1 MFLVWCFSYNNN
13 LNIILVLNCW
23 FEKRFEIVWNIF
35 FECTIVRI
43 VDPVTEGIKGRLIDN
58 SSDCKMQPK
67 AQMLAG
73 KCKGDRK
80 QNLSKKPP
88 ITVASCVCCPAVMD
102 P

>member
-1 MFLVWCFSYNNN
+1 
-13 LNIILVLNCW
+13 
-23 FEKRFEIVWNIF
+23 
-35 FECTIVRI
+35 
-43 VDPVTEGIKGRLIDN
+43 
-58 SSDCKMQPK
+58 MQPK